1 MESNADERLS
11 IEGFHSSNTDIEN
24 LRNDVVRD
32 SRVDSDLQS
41 QNLRAGKLLEMVL
54 YHANGRVVKVHEDY
68 LEREAARHATT
79 PNIQYED
86 QIEVCKK
93 HTPEAREQESRAY
106 LIIVDQTWHT
116 LYAKNF
122 GTLWEE
128 ITDLKRRD
136 NSDSMPEQGV
146 DRATLMKC
154 STFADEYFRYHPDE
168 VELHLPV

>member
-1 MESNADERLS
+1 
-11 IEGFHSSNTDIEN
+11 
-24 LRNDVVRD
+24 
-32 SRVDSDLQS
+32 
-41 QNLRAGKLLEMVL
+41 MVL
-54 YHANGRVVKVHEDY
+54 YHANGRVVKAHEDY

-106 LIIVDQTWHT
+106 IIIVDQTWHT

-128 ITDLKRRD
+128 ITDFKRRD
-136 NSDSMPEQGV
+136 DSDSMPEQGV
-146 DRATLMKC
+146 DRATLIQC
-154 STFADEYFRYHPDE
+154 STFADEYFRYRPDQ
-168 VELHLPV
+168 VELHLPVCYPRLHREGDFDIDEYGPKKDNVPIYPGLQYGHRDDDQMAYIRPEEIEN